1 MSWASVTV
9 AGRCNG
15 EVQSAHG
22 SSEVAHQVSLSWVS
36 WRSAQLSLT
45 ECSGLGPVGQVW
57 AVTGPVGWPRMA
69 MSRWAL
75 GIEPG
80 AWVIREG
87 FSVTFLGVDKQAQDV
102 WRTVPWLFRNAR
114 DSFYTLKHKEKQ
126 RKDRELVGFN
136 IQPQEWALEHM
147 QIVREEEEWLDSTSY
162 GQDSLKGRGAW
173 EDSFMGVENDPVMK
187 LVSWE
192 SHGWRVWC
200 DPWMGSLVRPMN
212 GSYQYWRY
220 VIRPDQDVCK
230 RSRNAHGCTGGNS
243 KTDRVQW
250 DMVPWPVRYGGTE
263 PWPWPVQE
271 VIVLGHWPD

>member
-15 EVQSAHG
+15 EAQSAYG
-22 SSEVAHQVSLSWVS
+22 SSEVAHQVWVS
-36 WRSAQLSLT
+36 WGSAQLSLT
-45 ECSGLGPVGQVW
+45 KCSGLGPVGQVW
-57 AVTGPVGWPRMA
+57 ALTGPVGWPRMA

-80 AWVIREG
+80 VWVIHEG

-102 WRTVPWLFRNAR
+102 W
-114 DSFYTLKHKEKQ
+114 
-126 RKDRELVGFN
+126 
-136 IQPQEWALEHM
+136 ALEHM
-147 QIVREEEEWLDSTSY
+147 QIVREEEGWPDSTSY

-173 EDSFMGVENDPVMK
+173 EGSFMGVENDPVMCRNWFHGSPMDGEFGATHEWILSILEK